1 MKIFAKFAPEI
12 RDGSDRHPRLSKK
25 DKMKQ
30 LLFVCCAVMLVSCA
44 QGHKSDLQ
52 RKVADYETVKISAPD
67 LSAISDNG
75 KEVLNLYRWA
85 ADEADAIY
93 WKQVFG
99 DKSLMLALPDAAAR
113 DYALINY
120 GPWDR
125 LDGTTFVD
133 GYGNRPLGAGFYPTD
148 MTAAEFEKLPEADR
162 NNPYTIVTRAGDGS
176 LKTVPFHEAY
186 AEHIEKISSYLSSAA
201 NLTIKPSVREYLLKK
216 IEALRSD
223 DYEAADKAW
232 LSMDDS
238 KMDLI
243 IGPNENED
251 DQLYGIR
258 RSYGAFV
265 LLKQVE
271 LTARIDQLTAMLP
284 ELQASLP
291 CEPAYKTFVPGSRS
305 EIYAYDALYYA
316 GNYNA
321 GVKVIAVNL
330 PYDEKVQAEMGTRT
344 ALMHNI
350 MNEKFNRIVFPTG
363 RLLLTSAETEQLNA
377 KAFFWNIVFRE
388 VAHGLGVKE
397 TVNGKGSVAQALGN
411 EALMMEEM
419 KGNVVGLFLACK
431 LADSHQLNGLVTKKE
446 AIATFCAS
454 LFRSERF
461 GNATAL
467 GRANIAILNYLL
479 EKNVL
484 TRAEN
489 GKYSI
494 NYEGLEQ
501 AIRELASQVLT
512 IQATGDREAAAAFEQ
527 QYAALGKN
535 YKEDLRNIR
544 LEGIPADLRFDFA
557 K

>member
-1 MKIFAKFAPEI
+1 MK
-12 RDGSDRHPRLSKK
+12 R
-25 DKMKQ
+25 
-30 LLFVCCAVMLVSCA
+30 LLFVCCAVFLASCA

-52 RKVADYETVKISAPD
+52 RKLADYEIIKISTPD
-67 LSAISDNG
+67 LSGISDNG

-99 DKSLMLALPDAAAR
+99 DKSRMQALPDADAR
-113 DYALINY
+113 EYAMINY

-125 LDGTTFVD
+125 MDGTTFVE
-133 GYGNRPLGAGFYPTD
+133 GYGARPLGAGFYPAD

-162 NNPYTIVTRAGDGS
+162 NNPYSIVTRAEDGS
-176 LKTVPFHEAY
+176 LKTVPYHEAY
-186 AEHIEKISSYLSSAA
+186 SEHIEKMCSYLRSAA
-201 NLTIKPSVREYLLKK
+201 DLTIKPSVRAYLLKK

-223 DYEAADKAW
+223 DYEAADRAW

-243 IGPNENED
+243 IGPNETED
-251 DQLYGIR
+251 DQLYGIK

-265 LLKQVE
+265 LLKQMD
-271 LTARIDQLTAMLP
+271 LTERIDQLTAMLP

-291 CEPAYKTFVPGSRS
+291 CDPAYKTFVPGNAS

-330 PYDEKVQAEMGTRT
+330 PYDEKVQAEQGTRT

-350 MNEKFNRIVFPTG
+350 MNEKFNRIVFPAG
-363 RLLLTSAETEQLNA
+363 RLLLTPAEAEHLSSD
-377 KAFFWNIVFRE
+377 AFFWNIVFRE

-397 TVNGKGSVAQALGN
+397 TVNGKGSVEQALGN
-411 EALMMEEM
+411 EALMMEEI
-419 KGNVVGLFLACK
+419 KGNVVGLYLACK
-431 LADSHQLNGLVTKKE
+431 LAGSHRLSGLVTKEE
-446 AIATFCAS
+446 AVATFCAS

-461 GNATAL
+461 GEATAL
-467 GRANIAILNYLL
+467 GRANIAIFNFLL
-479 EKNVL
+479 EKNAL
-484 TRAEN
+484 ARTES
-489 GKYSI
+489 GKYVI
-494 NYEGLEQ
+494 DHKLFEQ
-501 AIRELASQVLT
+501 AVHELAAQVLA
-512 IQATGDREAAAAFEQ
+512 IQATGDRQAAAAFEQ
-527 QYAALGKN
+527 QYAVRTAA

-544 LEGIPADLRFDFA
+544 LEGIPADLRFEFE

>member
-1 MKIFAKFAPEI
+1 
-12 RDGSDRHPRLSKK
+12 
-25 DKMKQ
+25 MKQ
-30 LLFVCCAVMLVSCA
+30 LFFACCAVLLASCA
-44 QGHKSDLQ
+44 QGPKSDLQ
-52 RKVADYETVKISAPD
+52 RKLADYETVTITTPD
-67 LSAISDNG
+67 LSGISDNG

-99 DKSLMLALPDAAAR
+99 DKQQMLDLSDADAR
-113 DYALINY
+113 EYALINY

-125 LDGTTFVD
+125 FNGKSFVE
-133 GYGNRPLGAGFYPTD
+133 GYGQRPLGAGFYPAD
-148 MTAAEFEKLPEADR
+148 MTGAEFESLSAADR
-162 NNPYTIVTRAGDGS
+162 NNPYSLVVRAEDGS
-176 LKTVPFHEAY
+176 LKAVPYHEAY
-186 AEHIEKISSYLSSAA
+186 ADHIEKICSYLNSAA

-223 DYEAADKAW
+223 NYEAADKAW

-243 IGPNENED
+243 IGPNETED

-271 LTARIDQLTAMLP
+271 LTERIDQLTAMLP

-291 CEPAYKTFVPGSRS
+291 CEPAYKTFVPGQASK
-305 EIYAYDALYYA
+305 IYAYDALYYA

-330 PYDEKVQAEMGTRT
+330 PSDEKVQSEMGTRT
-344 ALMHNI
+344 VLMHNI
-350 MNEKFNRIVFPTG
+350 MDEKFNRIVFPMG
-363 RLLLTSAETEQLNA
+363 HLLLSAADAEHLSAN
-377 KAFFWNIVFRE
+377 AFFWNIVFRE

-411 EALMMEEM
+411 EALMMEEV
-419 KGNVVGLFLACK
+419 KGNIVGIHLACQ
-431 LADSHQLNGLVTKKE
+431 LADSHRLSGLITRNE

-461 GNATAL
+461 GEATAL
-467 GRANIAILNYLL
+467 GRANIAILNFLL
-479 EKNVL
+479 EKKALV
-484 TRAEN
+484 RGEN
-489 GKYSI
+489 GKYTLDA
-494 NYEGLEQ
+494 NLFEQ
-501 AIRELASQVLT
+501 TIRELTAQVLA

-527 QYAALGKN
+527 QYATLGGA
-535 YKEDLRNIR
+535 YKEDLRNIH
-544 LEGIPADLRFDFA
+544 LEGIPADLRFVFE

>member
-1 MKIFAKFAPEI
+1 MK
-12 RDGSDRHPRLSKK
+12 R
-25 DKMKQ
+25 
-30 LLFVCCAVMLVSCA
+30 LLFVCCAVFLASCA

-52 RKVADYETVKISAPD
+52 RKIADYEQVKIVTPD
-67 LSAISDNG
+67 LSGITENG
-75 KEVLNLYRWA
+75 KEVLRLYRWA

-93 WKQVFG
+93 WEQAFG
-99 DKSLMLALPDAAAR
+99 DKSLMQALPDAAAR
-113 DYALINY
+113 EYAMINY

-125 LDGTTFVD
+125 FDGKAFVG
-133 GYGNRPLGAGFYPTD
+133 GYGDRPLGAGFYPAD
-148 MTAAEFEKLPEADR
+148 MTAEEFEAFGDPAK
-162 NNPYTIVTRAGDGS
+162 NSPYTLVTRAEDGS
-176 LKTVPFHEAY
+176 LKAVPYHEAY
-186 AEHIEKISSYLSSAA
+186 SEHIEKMCSYLRSAA
-201 NLTIKPSVREYLLKK
+201 DLTIKPSVRAYLLKK

-223 DYEAADKAW
+223 DYEAADRAW

-265 LLKQVE
+265 LLKQVD

-291 CEPAYKTFVPGSRS
+291 CEPAYKTFVPGKASV
-305 EIYAYDALYYA
+305 IYAYDALYYA

-330 PYDEKVQAEMGTRT
+330 PYDEKVQSEMGTRT

-350 MNEKFNRIVFPTG
+350 MNEKFNRIVFPVG
-363 RLLLTSAETEQLNA
+363 RLLLTSAEAENLSAN
-377 KAFFWNIVFRE
+377 AFFWNIVFRE

-397 TVNGKGSVAQALGN
+397 TVNGKGSVARALGN
-411 EALMMEEM
+411 EALMMEEV
-419 KGNVVGLFLACK
+419 KGNVVGLYLACK
-431 LADSHQLNGLVTKKE
+431 LADSHLLNGLVTKKE

-467 GRANIAILNYLL
+467 GRANIAILNFLL
-479 EKNVL
+479 EKKAL
-484 TRAEN
+484 TRTES
-489 GKYSI
+489 GKYVI
-494 NYEGLEQ
+494 DYELSEQ
-501 AIRELASQVLT
+501 AIRELASRALT
-512 IQATGDREAAAAFEQ
+512 IQATGNGEAAAEFER
-527 QYAALGKN
+527 QYAVPGKD
-535 YKEDLRNIR
+535 YKEDLRSIR
-544 LEGIPADLRFDFA
+544 LEGIPADLRFVFE